1 MLTKVMLLL
10 YFIKKTGDDGIDVLG
25 RRVPPRKVKHVIFRY
40 GRNLSESEDGT
51 ELVSQVSGHVVLE
64 NDKIFVSNVLEL
76 VNVDNSTGDI
86 DYEGDVV
93 VKGNVL
99 AGFTVKATGDITV
112 SGIVEGATV
121 IAGEILH
128 LTEES
133 RE

>member
-1 MLTKVMLLL
+1 MSYLRMTCPLTCD
-10 YFIKKTGDDGIDVLG
+10 I
-25 RRVPPRKVKHVIFRY
+25 
-40 GRNLSESEDGT
+40 
-51 ELVSQVSGHVVLE
+51 SGHVILE

-93 VKGNVL
+93 VNGNVL

-121 IAGEILH
+121 IAG
-128 LTEES
+128 
-133 RE
+133 

>member
-1 MLTKVMLLL
+1 TVDFHTLENINHVNKGDVVAVLH
-10 YFIKKTGDDGIDVLG
+10 KEDRGDDGIDVLG

-40 GRNLSESEDGT
+40 GRNLSQSEDGT
-51 ELVSQVSGHVVLE
+51 ELMSQVSGHVILE

-99 AGFTVKATGDITV
+99 ADLLLKQQ
-112 SGIVEGATV
+112 
-121 IAGEILH
+121 EIL
-128 LTEES
+128 L
-133 RE
+133 

>member
-1 MLTKVMLLL
+1 M
-10 YFIKKTGDDGIDVLG
+10 
-25 RRVPPRKVKHVIFRY
+25 
-40 GRNLSESEDGT
+40 
-51 ELVSQVSGHVVLE
+51 SQVSGHVILE